1 MRRKNTTNGIIRES
15 ITEALLILMKKKSF
29 AQITITEIVQ
39 KAGVGRVTFYRN
51 YSSKEDVLVSALN
64 EAGRQ
69 WWDAFQAAGRCDY
82 VEALFAHCMT
92 VRDIALLLYK
102 HGLMHLLFQNIN
114 ETLGPE
120 EGDSELL
127 SYQKSYLAGCV
138 FGVLNEW
145 VGRGM
150 SDSPQKMSELL
161 HSIQIDHLVESI
173 IRQEALEAGAKPIQR
188 Q

>member
-145 VGRGM
+145 VRRGM